1 MKNTIVNWIDQKWN
15 ESFDELWTCIEMLL
29 HYDMLEIEQVV
40 EEYNESEIGQ
50 GANIYCFLHIK

>member
-1 MKNTIVNWIDQKWN
+1 MNWIDQKWN